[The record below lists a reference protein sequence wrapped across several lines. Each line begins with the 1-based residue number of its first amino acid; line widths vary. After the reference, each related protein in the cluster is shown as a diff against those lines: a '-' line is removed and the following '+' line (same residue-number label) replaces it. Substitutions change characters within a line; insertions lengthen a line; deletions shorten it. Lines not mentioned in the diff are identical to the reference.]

1 MYKVS
6 LKSFEGPLDLLLH
19 LIKKNDLDIFDIDID
34 EITKQYLEYINLME
48 KMNLDIASEYLIMA
62 AELMEIK
69 ASSLLPQEKSIEDDD
84 YEVDPKEQLINRLIE
99 YEQYKNITGTFK
111 ELETIRQEVYTRNTD
126 ELINYKETE
135 DNNDYGFNIDDLVKA
150 FKDFLNRK
158 ELDKPLNTKVTKK
171 DYSISKRCT
180 EIKNIINIKKKVSF
194 YELFDILSKDYIV
207 ITFLSI
213 LSLTK
218 NGDVILKQQNN
229 FKNIMI
235 EAKDL
240 V

>member
-48 KMNLDIASEYLIMA
+48 KLNLDIASEYLIMA

-69 ASSLLPQEKSIEDDD
+69 ANSLLPKEKSIEDDD

-126 ELINYKETE
+126 ELITYKETE

-150 FKDFLNRK
+150 FKDFLKKK

-171 DYSISKRCT
+171 DYSISKRCS

-194 YELFDILSKDYIV
+194 YELFDILNKDYIV

-218 NGDVILKQQNN
+218 NGDIILKQQNN